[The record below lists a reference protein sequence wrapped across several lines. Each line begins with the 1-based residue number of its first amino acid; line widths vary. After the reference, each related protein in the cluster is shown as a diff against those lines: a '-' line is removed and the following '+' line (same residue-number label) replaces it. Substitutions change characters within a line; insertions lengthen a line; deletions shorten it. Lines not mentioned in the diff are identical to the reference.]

1 MPETHPT
8 AIVDP
13 SAELDDSV
21 VVGPYCIVGPGV
33 RVGAGTRLIAQ
44 VHLQGPL
51 TLGKNNT
58 LYPFAVL
65 GGPAQDLKVDPDE
78 PGAGL
83 VVGDDNFFREGATLN
98 RATQDEPTRV
108 GDRNYFMA
116 NTHAGHDCRVG
127 NDCVLA
133 NGAVLGGHVHL
144 GNNVIL
150 GGNAGIAQ
158 FVRVGRLTMIAGAEG
173 VTLDVPPFC
182 MVHHTRQVSALN
194 LVGLRRAGYRD
205 HINNLRAAF
214 DLLYREGHT
223 TPNAAAL
230 ILDQF
235 SDDPICREFGEFL
248 QAADRGVTQFGQY
261 K

>member
-1 MPETHPT
+1 MPEIHPT

-13 SAELDDSV
+13 SAQLEPSV
-21 VVGPYCIVGPGV
+21 VVGPYCIVGPEV
-33 RVGAGTRLIAQ
+33 TVGAGTRLIAH

-51 TLGKNNT
+51 TLGKDNT
-58 LYPFAVL
+58 LYPYAVL

-83 VVGDDNFFREGATLN
+83 VVGDGNFFREGATIN
-98 RATQDEPTRV
+98 RATLEAPTRL
-108 GDRNYFMA
+108 GSHNYFMA
-116 NTHAGHDCRVG
+116 NTHAGHDCQVG
-127 NDCVLA
+127 HHCILA
-133 NGAVLGGHVHL
+133 NGAVLGGHVTL
-144 GNNVIL
+144 GDRVIL

-158 FVRVGRLTMIAGAEG
+158 FTRVGRLTMIAGAEG

-205 HINNLRAAF
+205 HIANLRSAF

-223 TPNAAAL
+223 TPNAAQM

-235 SDDPICREFGEFL
+235 DDDPICREFGQFV
-248 QAADRGVTQFGQY
+248 ADAERGVTQYGQY